1 MPTIHRPKGRPAM
14 AHPTNSEDHSHR
26 PSDHTA
32 VPVDVTDR
40 LLWALAVDVA
50 AAHQPGPD
58 GACTNLQ
65 CRGQYGPCWA
75 LRTARRAEQRARR
88 ATVTLAPPPSPGPA
102 GTARGRAPVPA
113 MPRRLT
119 GWFTPAHPPAPV
131 MRPAFVPGAVPPE
144 SRLDRR
150 PPVAALAA

>member
-1 MPTIHRPKGRPAM
+1 M
-14 AHPTNSEDHSHR
+14 
-26 PSDHTA
+26 
-32 VPVDVTDR
+32 DVTDR
-40 LLWALAVDVA
+40 LLWSLAVDVA
-50 AAHQPGPD
+50 AAHQPGLD

-65 CRGQYGPCWA
+65 CRGQQGPCWA

-102 GTARGRAPVPA
+102 AIARGRAAVPA

-131 MRPAFVPGAVPPE
+131 MRPASVPGAVPPE

-150 PPVAALAA
+150 PPVAASAA